1 MKLQIKKNGQH
12 VNNIKNYQ
20 ELLKVIKA
28 NYSKQF
34 MEKLFII
41 TTGQF
46 DIRQGWAQRM
56 AVKYMNKNN
65 IKYTDEKY
73 PNVRTD
79 CFTAMAR
86 WARSD
91 LIRRMQHIG
100 KNAHG
105 HYLSIVLPQNEKNN
119 RQRRSIGRFY
129 DSFMKTNGILKKNND
144 KTEFRQEEEEDE
156 NMQSTTSYDDSSI
169 QEAELE
175 EEETIMENNQVQVRN
190 TLMLDSENEKN
201 KCDEWDDVEELG
213 FNLVQDYAKV
223 NNIDFR
229 KESALE
235 QKRKEMEKKLTHKQ
249 VDTSF

>member
-1 MKLQIKKNGQH
+1 MKLQTKTNRQD

-91 LIRRMQHIG
+91 LIRRM
-100 KNAHG
+100 
-105 HYLSIVLPQNEKNN
+105 
-119 RQRRSIGRFY
+119 
-129 DSFMKTNGILKKNND
+129 
-144 KTEFRQEEEEDE
+144 
-156 NMQSTTSYDDSSI
+156 
-169 QEAELE
+169 
-175 EEETIMENNQVQVRN
+175 
-190 TLMLDSENEKN
+190 
-201 KCDEWDDVEELG
+201 
-213 FNLVQDYAKV
+213 
-223 NNIDFR
+223 
-229 KESALE
+229 
-235 QKRKEMEKKLTHKQ
+235 
-249 VDTSF
+249 